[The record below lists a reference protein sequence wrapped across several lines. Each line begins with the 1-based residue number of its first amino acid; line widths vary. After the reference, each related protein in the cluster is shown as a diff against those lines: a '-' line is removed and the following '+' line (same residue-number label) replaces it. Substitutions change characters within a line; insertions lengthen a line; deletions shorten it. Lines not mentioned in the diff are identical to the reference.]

1 MNTTFGIRGKVL
13 EWFSS
18 YLLGRSQRILF
29 DGVKSDSFDL
39 RSSVPQGSCLGPLL
53 FVVYTSKLFEII
65 QAHLPDAHCFAD
77 DTQLYLSFKP
87 NSPTD
92 QAEAVY
98 AMERCIND
106 LRKWM
111 YQDKLK
117 INDDKTEFL
126 IIGSRQQLLTINPC
140 TVRVGTTDVKPVS
153 EVCNLGSWFD
163 SNFSMS
169 IHISKSC
176 STAFFWLH
184 NIKQISKFLA
194 RDKLEIVL
202 HAFVTSRID
211 YCNGLLYGL
220 PDCEI
225 TKLQRVQ
232 NAAARLLTSSR
243 KYDHITPVLKELH
256 WLPVRYRIQFKILL
270 LTFKALNGMAPAY
283 ISDLINVRK
292 HTRYSLRSYIGTILL
307 HPAGKMKKSF
317 GDRSFS
323 VAAPTLWSTLPV
335 SLRNTDSI
343 LTFKSSLKTYLF
355 KLAFSF

>member
-1 MNTTFGIRGKVL
+1 M
-13 EWFSS
+13 
-18 YLLGRSQRILF
+18 RSAYDDRLF
-29 DGVKSDSFDL
+29 
-39 RSSVPQGSCLGPLL
+39 
-53 FVVYTSKLFEII
+53 
-65 QAHLPDAHCFAD
+65 
-77 DTQLYLSFKP
+77 
-87 NSPTD
+87 
-92 QAEAVY
+92 
-98 AMERCIND
+98 
-106 LRKWM
+106 
-111 YQDKLK
+111 
-117 INDDKTEFL
+117 
-126 IIGSRQQLLTINPC
+126 INPC

-153 EVCNLGSWFD
+153 EVRNLGSWFD
-163 SNFSMS
+163 SNFSMY

-176 STAFFWLH
+176 SAAFFWLH

-232 NAAARLLTSSR
+232 NTAARLLTSSR
-243 KYDHITPVLKELH
+243 KYDHITPVLNELH

-292 HTRYSLRSYIGTILL
+292 HTRYSLRSNIGTILL

-323 VAAPTLWSTLPV
+323 VAAPLWNTLPV

-355 KLAFSF
+355 